1 MAWSRALSRVLRPA
15 SRHRAIRM
23 TALGLAA
30 GLMLTIGA
38 AGCANSKVAVKALA
52 RGATSASPFFRTA
65 TLAVDLLGTISTL
78 EGGSKSGATPG
89 LYGGTRKKSS
99 CNKGQLIKY
108 LKENADKAASWAE
121 VQGIN
126 VKQIEGYIKK
136 LTPVLL
142 RNDTLV
148 KNFDFDARKKKPKSF
163 YALLEAGVAVLID
176 AYGVPVVQCRCGNPM
191 RAFDKSRDDV
201 DINFDGDKGK
211 TDGGSGKKGKEWKGF
226 DKKKIVKVESAEE
239 PLDAVILVEHTA
251 EGTGLERPTG
261 TAGEKDQVLEVD
273 PAAEDDLEVPDV
285 VGKQVEEAG
294 QTLREAGFV
303 AEPAA
308 AAEGEAKSAEAG
320 QVVRQDP
327 QAGTVAVKGTTV
339 TLYLP
344 RTPGGPAAD
353 CAEVGVGRT
362 AYDQIAPG
370 SSGDLVAAAQCL
382 LKAAGY
388 DPGPVDGEFGEATTV
403 AARSLQA
410 DYGLQTLGIVGPKTW
425 TVLLARGDTPALE
438 PGSNGEAVARVQR
451 ALTAALGETVVIDGS
466 FGPATEEAV
475 RSYQSARGLDP
486 VGMVG
491 PETWAALQAGQ

>member
-1 MAWSRALSRVLRPA
+1 
-15 SRHRAIRM
+15 M
-23 TALGLAA
+23 TTLGLAA
-30 GLMLTIGA
+30 VLMLTIGA
-38 AGCANSKVAVKALA
+38 AGCPSSKVAVRALA
-52 RGATSASPFFRTA
+52 RGAMSASPFLRTA
-65 TLAVDLLGTISTL
+65 GLAVDLLGTISVL

-99 CNKGQLIKY
+99 CDKGQLIKY
-108 LKENADKAASWAE
+108 LKENADKAAAWAE
-121 VQGIN
+121 VRGID

-176 AYGVPVVQCRCGNPM
+176 AYGLPVVQCRCGNPM
-191 RAFDKSRDDV
+191 QSFDKSPDDV
-201 DINFDGDKGK
+201 DIDFEVDKSNKGDGKG
-211 TDGGSGKKGKEWKGF
+211 DGKGKKGKEWKGF
-226 DKKKIVKVESAEE
+226 DQKKIVKVESAED
-239 PLDAVILVEHTA
+239 PLAAVILVEHTT

-261 TAGEKDQVLEVD
+261 TAGEQDQVLETD
-273 PAAEDDLEVPDV
+273 PTTLEDIEVPDV
-285 VGKQVEEAG
+285 VGKQAEEAELA
-294 QTLREAGFV
+294 LREAGFEV
-303 AEPAA
+303 EEATT
-308 AAEGEAKSAEAG
+308 AEGGAEAG

-327 QAGTVAVKGTTV
+327 EAGTVAVKGMTV

-344 RTPGGPAAD
+344 EDAGGPVAD
-353 CAEVGVGRT
+353 CAEVGVDFT
-362 AYDQIAPG
+362 AYDPIAQG

-388 DPGPVDGEFGEATTV
+388 DPGPVDGEFGQATAA

-410 DYGLQTLGIVGPKTW
+410 DYGLQTLGNVGPKTW
-425 TVLLARGDTPALE
+425 TVLLARGDASALE
-438 PGSNGEAVARVQR
+438 PGSSGEPVARVQR
-451 ALTAALGETVVIDGS
+451 ALTAALRQTVVIDGE

-475 RSYQSARGLDP
+475 RSYQSSRGLDP
-486 VGMVG
+486 VGVVG